1 MSKGIVRLICDN
13 GEKVMSLLLSD
24 NIINFDY
31 EYADNVPG
39 YDVEFRIP
47 FTQDL
52 YEMIKDMFHRNKK
65 THCYL
70 SAGKLYGTYEVSF
83 RLNSNDLIVD
93 ETRPEGHIALNNPP
107 KYKHFEGNVRGYF
120 AAVPQISQKK
130 HWP

>member
-1 MSKGIVRLICDN
+1 MSKGIVRLICIND
-13 GEKVMSLLLSD
+13 EKVMSVLLSD

-31 EYADNVPG
+31 EYADRVPS

-47 FTQDL
+47 FSQEF
-52 YEMIKDMFHRNKK
+52 YNMVKDMFHHNKK

-70 SAGKLYGTYEVSF
+70 SAGKMYGTYEVSF

-107 KYKHFEGNVRGYF
+107 KHRHFEGNVRGYF
-120 AAVPQISQKK
+120 VEAK
-130 HWP
+130 

>member
-1 MSKGIVRLICDN
+1 MSKGIVRLICIND
-13 GEKVMSLLLSD
+13 EKVMSVLLSD

-31 EYADNVPG
+31 EYADRVPA

-47 FTQDL
+47 FSQDF
-52 YEMIKDMFHRNKK
+52 YNIVKDMFHQNKK

-70 SAGKLYGTYEVSF
+70 SANKMYGAYETSF

-107 KYKHFEGNVRGYF
+107 KHRHFEGNVRGYF
-120 AAVPQISQKK
+120 MEANAYERVR
-130 HWP
+130 